1 MKIKNEIILSV
12 GGIFLFLFI
21 LNILLPPQ
29 SDDLD
34 AYFMANDGIRGG
46 IRSYMH
52 WNGRI
57 GEFLF
62 MSFVGRFNPLL
73 FDFINAIF
81 GTFFIVGIFIL
92 TFGKFPK
99 DKLDSNILLLII
111 LLLMAFASFGANF
124 LWGSGSLNYLWGLSF
139 ILLFLF
145 SYRFYFSFAL
155 LDSKLI
161 KILNGGGRSKNTS
174 NKTLFK
180 HQNKLALLSILIA
193 PFAGLA
199 SEQIG
204 LLVIISLL
212 FFTLV
217 LIASKINPPLWYYL
231 GFGLFILGWL
241 TLYFS
246 PGHASRAMNYPN
258 YLSISNLLALSF
270 EEKINRVLYTLKGFK
285 SYLFTLFCFIV
296 VNLAAFLVLKNK
308 FKKVY
313 FFGLYILISVIM
325 FVVANNFWLA
335 NYILVLGLIIILFK
349 NEKENK
355 NSLLFVIFL
364 CSTYIICAFSTLQVG
379 LPHRARLGDI
389 SIIIM
394 MIIIFYKIFK
404 MQFLNKAILGITL
417 IYGIYVGSAYIDHR
431 LKWSKMIAS
440 IEKQKENG
448 IRDIV
453 VDKNTFKSFYKNF
466 ENWGNPDNNPATW
479 PNGTYAR
486 YFEVDSFRAN

>member
-161 KILNGGGRSKNTS
+161 KILNGGGGVK
-174 NKTLFK
+174 
-180 HQNKLALLSILIA
+180 I
-193 PFAGLA
+193 
-199 SEQIG
+199 
-204 LLVIISLL
+204 LVIKLSLN
-212 FFTLV
+212 
-217 LIASKINPPLWYYL
+217 IKIN
-231 GFGLFILGWL
+231 
-241 TLYFS
+241 
-246 PGHASRAMNYPN
+246 
-258 YLSISNLLALSF
+258 
-270 EEKINRVLYTLKGFK
+270 
-285 SYLFTLFCFIV
+285 
-296 VNLAAFLVLKNK
+296 
-308 FKKVY
+308 
-313 FFGLYILISVIM
+313 
-325 FVVANNFWLA
+325 
-335 NYILVLGLIIILFK
+335 
-349 NEKENK
+349 
-355 NSLLFVIFL
+355 
-364 CSTYIICAFSTLQVG
+364 
-379 LPHRARLGDI
+379 
-389 SIIIM
+389 
-394 MIIIFYKIFK
+394 
-404 MQFLNKAILGITL
+404 
-417 IYGIYVGSAYIDHR
+417 
-431 LKWSKMIAS
+431 
-440 IEKQKENG
+440 
-448 IRDIV
+448 
-453 VDKNTFKSFYKNF
+453 
-466 ENWGNPDNNPATW
+466 
-479 PNGTYAR
+479 
-486 YFEVDSFRAN
+486 